1 MLIIILIIKP
11 NSNLNRKQ
19 INISMKRLLIILITI
34 YFSNVSAEEF
44 EGRVIRVTDGDTIA
58 VLMASNQTVKIRL
71 AGIDAPEKKQAF
83 GNRSKQSLSD
93 LVYGKQVTIIW
104 NKTDRYGR
112 TVGKVLFDKVDV
124 NNQQLTKG
132 YAWFYKKYEN
142 ELSLE
147 DRKLYQESESKAK
160 NSKLGLWYDT
170 NPIEPWLFRKMR

>member
-1 MLIIILIIKP
+1 
-11 NSNLNRKQ
+11 
-19 INISMKRLLIILITI
+19 MKRLLILLITI
-34 YFSNVSAEEF
+34 YFSNLYAAEI
-44 EGRVIRVTDGDTIA
+44 EGKVIRVSDGDTIA
-58 VLMASNQTVKIRL
+58 VLDASNQTTKIRL

-112 TVGKVLFDKVDV
+112 TIGKVLLDKIDI
-124 NNQQLTKG
+124 NNQQLVRG

-142 ELSLE
+142 ELTME
-147 DRKLYQESESKAK
+147 DRKLYQESENKAK
-160 NSKLGLWYDT
+160 SSKIGLWYDS